1 LLLVLFVQSSNFLL
15 EVFLLVGYMI
25 FSVCY
30 AIVVS
35 LLVIGIALAIA
46 GVIIITIL
54 DRSRIIRVTQFND
67 IGYLIYWI

>member
-1 LLLVLFVQSSNFLL
+1 L
-15 EVFLLVGYMI
+15 EVFLLAGYMI
-25 FSVCY
+25 FSVCC

-46 GVIIITIL
+46 GVIITTIL

>member
-1 LLLVLFVQSSNFLL
+1 
-15 EVFLLVGYMI
+15 MI
-25 FSVCY
+25 FSVSY

>member
-1 LLLVLFVQSSNFLL
+1 
-15 EVFLLVGYMI
+15 MI
-25 FSVCY
+25 FSLCY
-30 AIVVS
+30 AIVAS

-54 DRSRIIRVTQFND
+54 DRSRIISVTQFND

>member
-1 LLLVLFVQSSNFLL
+1 
-15 EVFLLVGYMI
+15 MI

-54 DRSRIIRVTQFND
+54 YRSQIIRVTQFND

>member
-1 LLLVLFVQSSNFLL
+1 L
-15 EVFLLVGYMI
+15 EVFLLAGYMI

-54 DRSRIIRVTQFND
+54 DMSRIIRVTQFND

>member
-1 LLLVLFVQSSNFLL
+1 L
-15 EVFLLVGYMI
+15 EVFLLAGYMI
-25 FSVCY
+25 FSLCY

-46 GVIIITIL
+46 GVIITTIL

-67 IGYLIYWI
+67 IGYLIYRI

>member
-1 LLLVLFVQSSNFLL
+1 
-15 EVFLLVGYMI
+15 MI
-25 FSVCY
+25 FSLCY

-54 DRSRIIRVTQFND
+54 DRSQIIRVTQFND
-67 IGYLIYWI
+67 TGYLIYWIKMTPVI

>member
-1 LLLVLFVQSSNFLL
+1 L
-15 EVFLLVGYMI
+15 I

-54 DRSRIIRVTQFND
+54 DRSQIIRATQFND
-67 IGYLIYWI
+67 TGYLIYWI

>member
-1 LLLVLFVQSSNFLL
+1 L
-15 EVFLLVGYMI
+15 EVFLLAGYMI

-54 DRSRIIRVTQFND
+54 DRSQIIRVTQFND
-67 IGYLIYWI
+67 TGYLIYWI

>member
-1 LLLVLFVQSSNFLL
+1 
-15 EVFLLVGYMI
+15 MI

-46 GVIIITIL
+46 GVIIIITIL
-54 DRSRIIRVTQFND
+54 DRSQIIRVTHFND
-67 IGYLIYWI
+67 TGYLIYWI

>member
-1 LLLVLFVQSSNFLL
+1 
-15 EVFLLVGYMI
+15 MI

-35 LLVIGIALAIA
+35 LLVIGIALAIV

-54 DRSRIIRVTQFND
+54 DRSQIIRVTQFND
-67 IGYLIYWI
+67 TGYLIYWI

>member
-1 LLLVLFVQSSNFLL
+1 M
-15 EVFLLVGYMI
+15 EVFSLAGYMI

-54 DRSRIIRVTQFND
+54 DRSQIIRVTQFND

>member
-1 LLLVLFVQSSNFLL
+1 
-15 EVFLLVGYMI
+15 MI

-54 DRSRIIRVTQFND
+54 DRSQIIRVTQFND

>member
-1 LLLVLFVQSSNFLL
+1 
-15 EVFLLVGYMI
+15 MI
-25 FSVCY
+25 FSVCC

-46 GVIIITIL
+46 GVITTTIL
-54 DRSRIIRVTQFND
+54 DRSWIIRAMQFND

>member
-1 LLLVLFVQSSNFLL
+1 
-15 EVFLLVGYMI
+15 MI

-46 GVIIITIL
+46 GVIIIIITIL
-54 DRSRIIRVTQFND
+54 DRSQIIGVTQFND
-67 IGYLIYWI
+67 TGYLIYWI

>member
-1 LLLVLFVQSSNFLL
+1 M
-15 EVFLLVGYMI
+15 EVFLLAGYMI

-46 GVIIITIL
+46 GVIIIITIL
-54 DRSRIIRVTQFND
+54 DRSQIIRVTQFND
-67 IGYLIYWI
+67 TGYLIYWI

>member
-1 LLLVLFVQSSNFLL
+1 
-15 EVFLLVGYMI
+15 MI

-46 GVIIITIL
+46 GVIITTIL

>member
-1 LLLVLFVQSSNFLL
+1 L
-15 EVFLLVGYMI
+15 EVFLLAGYMI
-25 FSVCY
+25 FSVCC

-35 LLVIGIALAIA
+35 LLVIGIALAIS
-46 GVIIITIL
+46 GLIIITIL

>member
-1 LLLVLFVQSSNFLL
+1 L
-15 EVFLLVGYMI
+15 EVFSLAGYMI

-54 DRSRIIRVTQFND
+54 DRSQIIRVTQFND

>member
-1 LLLVLFVQSSNFLL
+1 L
-15 EVFLLVGYMI
+15 EVFLLAGYMI

-46 GVIIITIL
+46 GVITTTIL

>member
-1 LLLVLFVQSSNFLL
+1 M
-15 EVFLLVGYMI
+15 EVFLLAGYMI

-54 DRSRIIRVTQFND
+54 DRSQIIRVTQFND
-67 IGYLIYWI
+67 TGYLIYWI

>member
-1 LLLVLFVQSSNFLL
+1 M
-15 EVFLLVGYMI
+15 EVFLLAGYMI

-54 DRSRIIRVTQFND
+54 DRSQIIRATQFND
-67 IGYLIYWI
+67 TGYLIYWI

>member
-1 LLLVLFVQSSNFLL
+1 L
-15 EVFLLVGYMI
+15 EVFLLAGYMI

-54 DRSRIIRVTQFND
+54 DRSWIISVTQFND